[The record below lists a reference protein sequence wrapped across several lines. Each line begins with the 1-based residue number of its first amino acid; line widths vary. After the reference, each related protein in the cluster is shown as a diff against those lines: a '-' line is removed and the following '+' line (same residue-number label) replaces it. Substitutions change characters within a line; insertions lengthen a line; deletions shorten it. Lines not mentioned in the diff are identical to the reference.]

1 MFSVISY
8 LYVIYHS
15 DRYILYCS
23 MKDKGPA
30 CSKHSESYWT
40 KVLSCKLC
48 QNSVYVIK
56 GFLMKMPFSWHIIT
70 QQTKGLIPD
79 ALKVTH
85 VLFCHNFDI
94 LP

>member
-1 MFSVISY
+1 
-8 LYVIYHS
+8 
-15 DRYILYCS
+15 
-23 MKDKGPA
+23 
-30 CSKHSESYWT
+30 
-40 KVLSCKLC
+40 
-48 QNSVYVIK
+48 
-56 GFLMKMPFSWHIIT
+56 MKMPFSWHIIA